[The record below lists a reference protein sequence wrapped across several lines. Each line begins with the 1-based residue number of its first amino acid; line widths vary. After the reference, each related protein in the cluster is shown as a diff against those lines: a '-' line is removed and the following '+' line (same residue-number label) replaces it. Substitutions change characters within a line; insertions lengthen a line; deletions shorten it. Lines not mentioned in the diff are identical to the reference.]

1 MKRGRRRRRKAAPT
15 LRRGP
20 GPAAWLRASRARPP
34 LQAKGDRLGPFGYAQ
49 GKRRP
54 LQRRRKRKR
63 PRTRVR
69 GLWNLIRRRPT
80 FPHSY
85 PCSIIG
91 PARLNF
97 RVRDGNGCDP
107 RGMTTGNLEKLA
119 ALAISVISNRIS
131 VREERSCASEV
142 FGKDWRGA
150 TRAPRTTVLVGEYKF
165 GPLPNNYCVL
175 QDVADWSR
183 NQPAMNSSRALLK
196 PFVAEER
203 SSGCRTLSER
213 RLE

>member
-1 MKRGRRRRRKAAPT
+1 MKRKRQPRKAAAT
-15 LRRGP
+15 K
-20 GPAAWLRASRARPP
+20 AT
-34 LQAKGDRLGPFGYAQ
+34 
-49 GKRRP
+49 
-54 LQRRRKRKR
+54 KRKR
-63 PRTRVR
+63 PRTGVR
-69 GLWNLIRRRPT
+69 GLVILSRRRPT

-107 RGMTTGNLEKLA
+107 RGMTTGNLRKRF
-119 ALAISVISNRIS
+119 ALGDQISDIRKQ
-131 VREERSCASEV
+131 ERSCASKA

-150 TRAPRTTVLVGEYKF
+150 TGAPRTTVLAGEYKF

-183 NQPAMNSSRALLK
+183 NQPAMNSSQAD
-196 PFVAEER
+196 
-203 SSGCRTLSER
+203 R
-213 RLE
+213 R